1 MLLERRNLTVEII
14 QYWARVPTL
23 HTDPLW
29 QRATALWAGITA
41 HLPDLAPAVAL
52 QQRLVRLTLDAASA
66 LADTPLLALEPA
78 SILGKWQKGLP
89 LLRNEV
95 IPIPPGLKD
104 ILRPICTALAD
115 AGAGDS
121 ALHIGAAIAA
131 QTIDAD
137 SLLGVSLARN
147 QKAIRTS
154 ALHMG
159 FSPDLVWLVGE
170 LGSAPLAY
178 HLSAGLKAST
188 TRAMRQVGDARS
200 ASLQAG
206 DPRRASLQAGDPR
219 SASLQAGDFRSAD
232 LQVGRHW
239 HRGYCPFCGSWP
251 AFIEAHG
258 GTRALRCSYCA
269 LEWALAS
276 NGCVYCGNAGSDF
289 VAAAPD
295 VQQPQRRVELCGQC
309 SGYTKVID
317 VDDPTPFPLLAI
329 EDLATV
335 GLDQGAMDRGY
346 RRPELFDLDTIEP
359 RTSC

>member
-1 MLLERRNLTVEII
+1 MEII
-14 QYWARVPTL
+14 QYWARVPTP
-23 HTDPLW
+23 HTDQLW
-29 QRATALWAGITA
+29 HRATALWAGITA
-41 HLPDLAPAVAL
+41 LLPDLAPAVAL
-52 QQRLVRLTLDAASA
+52 QQRLISLTLDATSA
-66 LADTPLLALEPA
+66 LADTPRLALDQA

-89 LLRNEV
+89 ALRNEV
-95 IPIPPGLKD
+95 VPIPPRLKD
-104 ILRPICTALAD
+104 ILQPICTALAD

-131 QTIDAD
+131 QSIDAD

-159 FSPDLVWLVGE
+159 FSPDLVWLIGE
-170 LGSAPLAY
+170 LGSAPLAH
-178 HLSAGLKAST
+178 HLQHLVLGS
-188 TRAMRQVGDARS
+188 
-200 ASLQAG
+200 
-206 DPRRASLQAGDPR
+206 DPRTGTGVRPHDWQ
-219 SASLQAGDFRSAD
+219 
-232 LQVGRHW
+232 
-239 HRGYCPFCGSWP
+239 RGYCPFCGSWP
-251 AFIEAHG
+251 AFIEAHA

-269 LEWALAS
+269 LEWTLAS

-295 VQQPQRRVELCGQC
+295 VQQPQRRVELCGRC

-329 EDLATV
+329 EDLATLS
-335 GLDQGAMDRGY
+335 LDQGAMDRGY